1 MNFTYSCDSM
11 VGPWGHYANWNKSDR
26 KSKYCVMSF
35 TCGIWKKKKNKV
47 QLPNTETGLVDMPEV
62 GVGE

>member
-1 MNFTYSCDSM
+1 
-11 VGPWGHYANWNKSDR
+11 
-26 KSKYCVMSF
+26 MSF

-62 GVGE
+62 GVGEEGEKVKKVKGYKLTGIK

>member
-1 MNFTYSCDSM
+1 MSLT
-11 VGPWGHYANWNKSDR
+11 
-26 KSKYCVMSF
+26 CV
-35 TCGIWKKKKNKV
+35 IWKKKKNKV

>member
-1 MNFTYSCDSM
+1 
-11 VGPWGHYANWNKSDR
+11 
-26 KSKYCVMSF
+26 MSL
-35 TCGIWKKKKNKV
+35 TCGIWKKKNKV